1 MTQWFTLAAVV
12 MSLMSMKM
20 SVIMAT
26 VHDSMVY
33 LSCCGDESDVYV
45 DECDYGHSP

>member
-20 SVIMAT
+20 SVNMAT
-26 VHDSMVY
+26 VYDSMVC
-33 LSCCGDESDVYV
+33 LGCCGAESDVYV
-45 DECDYGHSP
+45 DECEYGHSP